1 MVVNHQVFNEDS
13 IGIFPDAVFFF
24 CQKVDEC
31 CIKCIILY
39 STVNTVERR
48 GFMISIDNRSRIPIY
63 EQLINGFKL
72 QIMNGV
78 LLPDEKLPSVRQLA
92 QELTINPNTIQKAY
106 RELEHLGYTYSVPG
120 KGSFVNTIQNE
131 MNKERINMLTET
143 LHKTVQE
150 LLFLGLTKEEII
162 AAIENMRGEHDDNQT
177 E

>member
-1 MVVNHQVFNEDS
+1 
-13 IGIFPDAVFFF
+13 
-24 CQKVDEC
+24 
-31 CIKCIILY
+31 
-39 STVNTVERR
+39 
-48 GFMISIDNRSRIPIY
+48 MISIDNRSRVPIY

-106 RELEHLGYTYSVPG
+106 RELEYLGYTYSVPG
-120 KGSFVNTIQNE
+120 KGSFVKTIQNE
-131 MNKERINMLTET
+131 MNKERIDMLTET

-162 AAIENMRGEHDDNQT
+162 ASIENMRGEHDDDQT

>member
-1 MVVNHQVFNEDS
+1 
-13 IGIFPDAVFFF
+13 
-24 CQKVDEC
+24 
-31 CIKCIILY
+31 
-39 STVNTVERR
+39 
-48 GFMISIDNRSRIPIY
+48 MISIDNRSRIPIY

-72 QIMNGV
+72 QMMNGV
-78 LLPDEKLPSVRQLA
+78 LLPDDQLPSVRQLA

-120 KGSFVNTIQNE
+120 KGSFVSNIQNE